1 MLKCFLIRLGTGHTL
16 LRDSIS
22 HSVICQFIYWHWLD
36 IVLAIVFMLF
46 FSVLISYLASRPNGI
61 VAKLIYG
68 LVIEAEKDLGSKTGQ
83 LKKKQV
89 ISKVY
94 QQLPVFIRFVVNEA
108 TVSTY
113 KDMFLKLVP
122 IMIITLVF
130 CFSGWS
136 NLSSFGMIMFWG
148 LILIAVYN
156 VIVTKTLLKLRENK

>member
-1 MLKCFLIRLGTGHTL
+1 MLKCFLVRLGPGHTL

-36 IVLAIVFMLF
+36 IVLALVFMLF
-46 FSVLISYLASRPNGI
+46 FGILISYLASRPNGI

-94 QQLPVFIRFVVNEA
+94 SQLPVFIRFVVNEA
-108 TVSTY
+108 TVSR
-113 KDMFLKLVP
+113 
-122 IMIITLVF
+122 IIDEAVHFMKVSLEQNNST
-130 CFSGWS
+130 
-136 NLSSFGMIMFWG
+136 LSSLSEETACSELTQINDESNYSEVNNDEEAKG
-148 LILIAVYN
+148 
-156 VIVTKTLLKLRENK
+156 

>member
-1 MLKCFLIRLGTGHTL
+1 MLKCFLIRLGPSHTL
-16 LRDSIS
+16 LKDSIS

-94 QQLPVFIRFVVNEA
+94 RQLPVFLRFVVNEA
-108 TVSTY
+108 TVSR
-113 KDMFLKLVP
+113 
-122 IMIITLVF
+122 MIDEAVHFMKESLEQNNST
-130 CFSGWS
+130 
-136 NLSSFGMIMFWG
+136 LSS
-148 LILIAVYN
+148 LSEETAYRELTS
-156 VIVTKTLLKLRENK
+156 VTDEEAYSEVNNDEEAKG

>member
-1 MLKCFLIRLGTGHTL
+1 MLKCFLIRLGPSHTL

-94 QQLPVFIRFVVNEA
+94 RQLPVFLRFVVNEA
-108 TVSTY
+108 TVSRLIDEAVHFMKESLEQNNST
-113 KDMFLKLVP
+113 
-122 IMIITLVF
+122 
-130 CFSGWS
+130 
-136 NLSSFGMIMFWG
+136 LSSLSEETTFSELTQITDEPD
-148 LILIAVYN
+148 YN
-156 VIVTKTLLKLRENK
+156 EVNNDEEAKG

>member
-1 MLKCFLIRLGTGHTL
+1 MLKCFLIRLGQGHTL
-16 LRDSIS
+16 LHDSIS

-94 QQLPVFIRFVVNEA
+94 SQLPVFIRFVVNEA
-108 TVSTY
+108 TVSRLIDEAVHFMKESLEQNNST
-113 KDMFLKLVP
+113 
-122 IMIITLVF
+122 
-130 CFSGWS
+130 
-136 NLSSFGMIMFWG
+136 LSS
-148 LILIAVYN
+148 LSDEKACRELTP
-156 VIVTKTLLKLRENK
+156 VTDGAAYSEVNNEEEVKG

>member
-1 MLKCFLIRLGTGHTL
+1 MLKCVLIRLGPGHTL

-46 FSVLISYLASRPNGI
+46 FGILISYLASRPNGI

-94 QQLPVFIRFVVNEA
+94 SQLPVFIRFVVNEA
-108 TVSTY
+108 TVSR
-113 KDMFLKLVP
+113 
-122 IMIITLVF
+122 MIDEAVHFMKESLEQNNST
-130 CFSGWS
+130 
-136 NLSSFGMIMFWG
+136 LSS
-148 LILIAVYN
+148 LLEETAYSELTSVTDKEAYN
-156 VIVTKTLLKLRENK
+156 EVNNDEEAKG